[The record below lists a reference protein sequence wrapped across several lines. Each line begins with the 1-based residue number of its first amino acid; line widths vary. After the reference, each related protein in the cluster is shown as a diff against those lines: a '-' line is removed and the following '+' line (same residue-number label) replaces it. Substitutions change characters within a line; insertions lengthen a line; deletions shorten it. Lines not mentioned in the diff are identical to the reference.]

1 MLHPQHI
8 RFVVFGHMVQ
18 RLVSSNGI
26 RHGSSWYLASG
37 RIAFAFSSQYRL
49 IKFHPIF
56 MCLPNVGA
64 FFYETVSVDSA
75 SWRVFPTFRSRRVE
89 LLVCRIWRTCALSPV
104 FPSICDFSMQC
115 TSWRYQM
122 NQKSKTDLNKVK
134 NIRGKVEDLVPSF
147 VSCVFYNPSVHKR
160 IADCEYLH
168 CCGCRDSIW
177 LLRWLC
183 KYVCRDKSSF
193 SCSIFAHKYL
203 PQGWHRNRYRQ
214 KEQ

>member
-1 MLHPQHI
+1 MDGEHTGNTSPISMLHPQHI
-8 RFVVFGHMVQ
+8 HFVVFGHMVQ

-49 IKFHPIF
+49 TKFHPIF

-89 LLVCRIWRTCALSPV
+89 LLVCRIWRTCALSPA
-104 FPSICDFSMQC
+104 FPSIYDFSMQC

-122 NQKSKTDLNKVK
+122 NQKEQNRSQQ
-134 NIRGKVEDLVPSF
+134 GKEHTRQSWRFGTLICF
-147 VSCVFYNPSVHKR
+147 
-160 IADCEYLH
+160 
-168 CCGCRDSIW
+168 
-177 LLRWLC
+177 LRVL
-183 KYVCRDKSSF
+183 
-193 SCSIFAHKYL
+193 
-203 PQGWHRNRYRQ
+203 
-214 KEQ
+214 